1 MDNIELDFLLM
12 MIEKTGTGE
21 YRDLLRRLEAGEYDD
36 DLKLAFNRARRL
48 RRWFERNAP
57 SPETR
62 EIELKQAARGYDH
75 FFQTDVRHDERFASA
90 RTTLDRLTIAYRIV
104 DEAHSEIEAYVEA
117 AKEAAQKK
125 GP

>member
-12 MIEKTGTGE
+12 MIEKTRTGE

-75 FFQTDVRHDERFASA
+75 FFQTTVRTDDRFTSA
-90 RTTLDRLTIAYRIV
+90 RSNVERLEIAYGIV
-104 DEAHSEIEAYVEA
+104 DEARQEIEAYVEA
-117 AKEAAQKK
+117 AQKRLITI
-125 GP
+125 